1 MQDRGGGRGGTWQLC
16 LTVALLLAGTGCAP
30 PPEMPKLP
38 LRIEVENPGHLQVAV
53 VNPSK
58 RGLTAAEL
66 PPLTRAG
73 SHWDYTVRFTETAG
87 VGVQF
92 REVEAIVR
100 SLTGIIKVLTIS
112 LASRVEP
119 YGMTPISIDA
129 VLTTSNPD
137 EPGNLT
143 GVQELIFF
151 GQDDQGLPV
160 RVIVRVPLE

>member
-1 MQDRGGGRGGTWQLC
+1 
-16 LTVALLLAGTGCAP
+16 
-30 PPEMPKLP
+30 MPKLP
-38 LRIEVENPGHLQVAV
+38 LRVEVENPGYLQVAV

-58 RGLTAAEL
+58 RGLTTAEL

-73 SHWDYTVRFTETAG
+73 SRWDYTVRFTETAG
-87 VGVQF
+87 IGVQF
-92 REVEAIVR
+92 REVQATVR
-100 SLTGIIKVLTIS
+100 SLTGITKVLTIP

-119 YGMTPISIDA
+119 DGTTPISIEA

-143 GVQELIFF
+143 GVQELIFL
-151 GQDDQGLPV
+151 GQDDQGQPV